1 MFRYFEKQFEL
12 AEATQLPMFLHCRN
26 ASENMVD
33 LLKKHRDR
41 FTGGVVGGTNITIIY
56 KAKSIFAPLLRNIV
70 VVFILFYL
78 KNCTKTC

>member
-56 KAKSIFAPLLRNIV
+56 EAKSIFPPLLRKDYGCFY
-70 VVFILFYL
+70 FILL
-78 KNCTKTC
+78 KKLH

>member
-56 KAKSIFAPLLRNIV
+56 KAKSIFPPLLRKDCGCFY
-70 VVFILFYL
+70 FILL
-78 KNCTKTC
+78 KKLH